1 MKMNKVK
8 EATDGARG
16 WYLFGSEGYMLTG
29 YQADPSG
36 GVFLL
41 LSLIHISRTDGVFPE
56 EAILWRM
63 RTENPQ

>member
-8 EATDGARG
+8 EDTDGARG

-41 LSLIHISRTDGVFPE
+41 FPAKGGRRE
-56 EAILWRM
+56 NAGLQMPEACCG
-63 RTENPQ
+63 

>member
-8 EATDGARG
+8 EATDG
-16 WYLFGSEGYMLTG
+16 GSEGYMLTG

-41 LSLIHISRTDGVFPE
+41 FPAKGGMRE
-56 EAILWRM
+56 NAGLQMPEACCG
-63 RTENPQ
+63 